1 MDKLAFNPVIDLPL
15 SLLTTLAFVLHFNA
29 WAKNRPS
36 DINVDLQSRLPT
48 ARVRVV
54 VLLISIVGVCWFA
67 NLSVWAIYALLLLL
81 GLGIA
86 MLMGDGGDG
95 SGLVFI
101 FIAFLIREWAFGFPI
116 MILKSP
122 QEGGM
127 KDLAETHGKLI
138 GVHGTATTHLRPFG
152 EASID
157 GQSISVVSETGEL
170 IEAGA
175 AIIVTDAKGNRI
187 CVRSIAYA
195 EEGKQRT

>member
-15 SLLTTLAFVLHFNA
+15 SLLTTLAFVLHFNT
-29 WAKNRPS
+29 WAKNLPS

-67 NLSVWAIYALLLLL
+67 NLSVWAIYALLLML

-86 MLMGDGGDG
+86 MLMGDGDG
-95 SGLVFI
+95 SAIVVL
-101 FIAFLIREWAFGFPI
+101 FIAYLIREWAFGFPL
-116 MILKSP
+116 MILNSP

-138 GVHGTATTHLRPFG
+138 GVHGTATTRLRPFG

-170 IEAGA
+170 IDAGVT
-175 AIIVTDAKGNRI
+175 IIVTDVKDNRI
-187 CVRSIAYA
+187 CVRSIEYA
-195 EEGKQRT
+195 E